1 MGVLVVTKTQ
11 DCKLKSCFFFPPQYL
26 CVLLKNIQN
35 HNWNYKINL
44 WLIILIQKHSQFML
58 IKQDFKTRRI
68 VLITSSNRLQISV
81 QLMQSVAEA
90 QWWRVRAKATPLE
103 QKTLTAIL
111 KFCQPKYCLN
121 DYSRNCTFALTSE
134 LRIVSSEGFDLG
146 YHQPE

>member
-1 MGVLVVTKTQ
+1 
-11 DCKLKSCFFFPPQYL
+11 
-26 CVLLKNIQN
+26 
-35 HNWNYKINL
+35 
-44 WLIILIQKHSQFML
+44 ML

-68 VLITSSNRLQISV
+68 VLITAEISSNRLQISV
-81 QLMQSVAEA
+81 RLMQSVAEA

-103 QKTLTAIL
+103 QKTTDSHFKVLPV
-111 KFCQPKYCLN
+111 KKNKN

>member
-1 MGVLVVTKTQ
+1 MGVLVCTAVTKTQ

-26 CVLLKNIQN
+26 CFLLKNIQN

-44 WLIILIQKHSQFML
+44 WLIILIQKHSQFIL
-58 IKQDFKTRRI
+58 IQQDFKTRRI
-68 VLITSSNRLQISV
+68 VLITAEISSNRLQISV

-111 KFCQPKYCLN
+111 KFCQPKKIKMI
-121 DYSRNCTFALTSE
+121 TVE
-134 LRIVSSEGFDLG
+134 IVHLL
-146 YHQPE
+146 